1 MDLIKLYHNKEN
13 SIDWFPNY
21 LRVYLE
27 WDDNRYLEM
36 IGIINSI
43 LNEYK
48 DSLVVPKLLVIFFFY
63 EIDHIIGTASHHNF
77 TNLNIPIIKSATD
90 RNTYKELIEKRIM
103 ELKEMR
109 QEFIG
114 NYCCDYLMIDD
125 NKQQTD

>member
-1 MDLIKLYHNKEN
+1 MIGFKY
-13 SIDWFPNY
+13 Y

-27 WDDNRYLEM
+27 WNDNRYLEM

-63 EIDHIIGTASHHNF
+63 EIDHIIGTASHPNF

-114 NYCCDYLMIDD
+114 NYCCDYLMNDAH
-125 NKQQTD
+125 KQ